1 MGMTYKP
8 DKRLL
13 VIDNITHKSKFSPPT
28 DLPSTIYLE
37 LTPRDSTLA
46 FLTLDYIVSFV
57 TRRKFKLC
65 GCNQLPLNYTK
76 ICRTIF

>member
-28 DLPSTIYLE
+28 GLPSTIYLK

-46 FLTLDYIVSFV
+46 F
-57 TRRKFKLC
+57 
-65 GCNQLPLNYTK
+65 
-76 ICRTIF
+76 